1 MNTCKQ
7 EFVNQGCMCLADPMD
22 PWSTICGYIN
32 KQNGLVYPC
41 DEGCCV
47 PKCDHMGHAPRVG
60 IETRR
65 SAGTDLPPGFNV
77 NLPQSDEPTPIKG
90 ATPLDQLPK
99 ATDPTMRGDE
109 PVPSG
114 QKVWQIV
121 LKSLLIFLVIFLAA
135 ISLD

>member
-1 MNTCKQ
+1 
-7 EFVNQGCMCLADPMD
+7 
-22 PWSTICGYIN
+22 
-32 KQNGLVYPC
+32 
-41 DEGCCV
+41 
-47 PKCDHMGHAPRVG
+47 
-60 IETRR
+60 
-65 SAGTDLPPGFNV
+65 
-77 NLPQSDEPTPIKG
+77 LPQSDEPTPIKG